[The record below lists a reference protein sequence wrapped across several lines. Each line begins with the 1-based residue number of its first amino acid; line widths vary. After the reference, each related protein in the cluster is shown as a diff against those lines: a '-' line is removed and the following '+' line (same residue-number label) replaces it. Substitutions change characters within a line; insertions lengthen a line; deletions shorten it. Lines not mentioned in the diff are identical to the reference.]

1 MIVEDKKQE
10 NLEFLYY
17 IDSQRKYENGKA
29 VSKTVLKKSPIIKET
44 KYSYYVPKLWT
55 LKTKEDYFKR
65 FGKENCSEC
74 NLVKKD
80 TMLAKVSNYGC
91 TYERYYQHPFLAKE
105 SFFVERNANK
115 IGRALSQSKNAFLL
129 RQIAHNL
136 EIENLEELE
145 YEDA

>member
-17 IDSQRKYENGKA
+17 IDSQRWYENGKA

-44 KYSYYVPKLWT
+44 KYSYYVPKLCT
-55 LKTKEDYFKR
+55 FKTKEDYFKR

-74 NLVKKD
+74 YLVKKD

-91 TYERYYQHPFLAKE
+91 THERYYQHPFLAKE
-105 SFFVERNANK
+105 CFFVERNAYK
-115 IGRALSQSKNAFLL
+115 IGKALSQSKNAFLL
-129 RQIAHNL
+129 RQMAHNL
-136 EIENLEELE
+136 EVENLEELE

>member
-17 IDSQRKYENGKA
+17 IDSQRRYENGKA

-74 NLVKKD
+74 NLVKKG

-91 TYERYYQHPFLAKE
+91 THERYYQHPFLAKE
-105 SFFVERNANK
+105 SFFVERNADK